1 MDLFHILAEERIK
14 KAYDEGE
21 FDHLPGYGKPLKLED
36 LSSVPEELR
45 IAYKILKNA
54 GFTEEE
60 NQLKNEMLTISDLL
74 KICADDDEKEKL
86 EKKLSKKLLQFNRL
100 LSKRRVNTNSAM
112 FKKYENKLNK
122 KFRD

>member
-1 MDLFHILAEERIK
+1 MDLFHTLAEERIK

-86 EKKLSKKLLQFNRL
+86 EKRLSKKLLQFNRL